1 VRHWISAAAVVAVAA
16 FLAGG
21 CDRHVEPFDPGEQ
34 PEQPDLSK
42 IFPEGAGSARPAMAE
57 LPPPPQQRGAPPLMP
72 AAAPAAAPATEP
84 APPQPQA
91 QVEVEPIRGTI
102 RLAPELEDRVPP
114 GGVLF
119 IILRHGSA
127 GPPLAVKR
135 IPAPSFPLD
144 FEIGAGDRMI
154 TSVPFAGPMQISA
167 RLDADG
173 NVSRGPGDL
182 AGDAAEGVEPG
193 ASDVALLLDRVL

>member
-1 VRHWISAAAVVAVAA
+1 MRHRISAAAVLAVAA

-21 CDRHVEPFDPGEQ
+21 CDRQVEPFVPGEQ

-42 IFPEGAGSARPAMAE
+42 IFPEGAGAARPAMAA
-57 LPPPPQQRGAPPLMP
+57 LPPSPQQRGAPPLMS
-72 AAAPAAAPATEP
+72 APAPAGEP
-84 APPQPQA
+84 APAQA
-91 QVEVEPIRGTI
+91 QAEVKPIRGTI
-102 RLAPELEDRVPP
+102 RLAPELEGRVPS

-119 IILRHGSA
+119 IIVRHGGA

-135 IPAPSFPLD
+135 IPSPSFPLD

-154 TSVPFAGPMQISA
+154 TSVPFAGPLQISA
-167 RLDADG
+167 RVDADG
-173 NVSRGPGDL
+173 NVSKGPGDL

-193 ASDVALLLDRVL
+193 ASDVVLLLDRVL

>member
-1 VRHWISAAAVVAVAA
+1 MRHWISAAAVLAVAA
-16 FLAGG
+16 FLASG

-42 IFPEGAGSARPAMAE
+42 IFPEGAGGARSTMAE

-72 AAAPAAAPATEP
+72 AAAPAAEP

-91 QVEVEPIRGTI
+91 QAEVKPIRGTI
-102 RLAPELEDRVPP
+102 RLAPELEGRVPA

-119 IILRHGSA
+119 IIVRHGSG

-135 IPAPSFPLD
+135 IPSPSFPLD
-144 FEIGAGDRMI
+144 FEIGVGDRMI
-154 TSVPFAGPMQISA
+154 TSVPFAGPMQITA
-167 RLDADG
+167 RVDADG
-173 NVSRGPGDL
+173 NVSKGPGDL
-182 AGDAAEGVEPG
+182 VGDAAEGVEPG
-193 ASDVALLLDRVL
+193 ASDVVLLLDRVL